1 MINDSH
7 DTTWQR
13 LKAGD
18 ISAMECIYRNHVQSL
33 MLYGMKITDDV
44 DMVRDAIHDLFLECW
59 KYRSNL
65 ADVVDPRFYL
75 FRALRNKLTRAIAN
89 TSFVSISELQLA
101 ADDLSVTNIELD
113 IISLEHETYTTDTLK
128 KLMDHLP
135 RRQQEIISL
144 RFYYNFSYE
153 TIASVMDMNYQ
164 SALNLLQRALKTL
177 RTRYTAL
184 NSRP

>member
-1 MINDSH
+1 M
-7 DTTWQR
+7 
-13 LKAGD
+13 
-18 ISAMECIYRNHVQSL
+18 QSL

-44 DMVRDAIHDLFLECW
+44 DRVRDAIHDLFLECW

-65 ADVVDPRFYL
+65 ADVADPRFYL
-75 FRALRNKLTRAIAN
+75 FRALRNKLTKAIAN
-89 TSFVSISELQLA
+89 QSFVSISELQLA
-101 ADDLSVTNIELD
+101 AEDFSVTHIELD
-113 IISLEHETYTTDTLK
+113 IISLEQETYSSDTLR

-135 RRQQEIISL
+135 RRQQEIITL

-184 NSRP
+184 KSRS